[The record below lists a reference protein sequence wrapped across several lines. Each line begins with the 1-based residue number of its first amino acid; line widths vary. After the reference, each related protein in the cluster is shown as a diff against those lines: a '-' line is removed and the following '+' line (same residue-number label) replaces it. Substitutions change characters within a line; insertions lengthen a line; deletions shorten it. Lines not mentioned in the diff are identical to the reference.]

1 MSTIVV
7 NMTGAGINGECA
19 LDGYADWIQCESMR
33 HAIDVPV
40 SARGSSRLL
49 AVSNHG
55 AIELTH
61 PIDKATP
68 ALHMA
73 ASSGTNLGA
82 VTVCRTGTIGS
93 SSQAIETIYLGSV
106 YIVRLDIDTQ
116 LDMTAYEPGDAV
128 RETFALDYSEIRWE
142 YNLFNAAGLAAGTV
156 GGSWSVE
163 AENKKVSV

>member
-40 SARGSSRLL
+40 SAKGTSRLL

-55 AIELTH
+55 AVELTH
-61 PIDKATP
+61 AIDQATP
-68 ALHMA
+68 GLHLA
-73 ASSGTNLGA
+73 ASQGQNLGT
-82 VTVCRTGTIGS
+82 VTLSRLGTIGS
-93 SSQAIETIYLGSV
+93 ASQAIETIYLGSV
-106 YIVRLDIDTQ
+106 YVVRVDVDTQ
-116 LDMTAYEPGDAV
+116 MDMTVLEPGDAI

-156 GGSWSVE
+156 GGSWSVQS
-163 AENKKVSV
+163 ENKDVTV